1 MKEQYEKREY
11 IAFKVKKAEETLE
24 AALLMNDNK
33 MWSSAINR
41 LYYAAFYA
49 VSGLLLTLNLKP
61 KSHAGVRMLFFEN
74 FFKNNKLDAD

>member
-33 MWSSAINR
+33 M
-41 LYYAAFYA
+41 
-49 VSGLLLTLNLKP
+49 
-61 KSHAGVRMLFFEN
+61 
-74 FFKNNKLDAD
+74 